1 MCRCLRTIAYVH
13 AVLRAAPADA
23 VDDQIVTRNVA
34 QLVSPPRS
42 TTKELQ
48 TLEDDELT
56 RLLTAISSD
65 RLRVLWLVLLG
76 LSLRRGEALALR
88 WDDLDLDGRTVRISR
103 SLQRVRGP
111 VDPAT
116 GHRSGRLVE
125 LPPKTAASAASL
137 ALPDTLVTALRQ
149 HRQDQLRERLQA
161 RVWTDDGLVFTSSV
175 GTYLEPRNIDR
186 TWKALLLRAGV
197 RPLRIHDL
205 RQRDGDR
212 PHHGRSRHEGH
223 PAD

>member
-1 MCRCLRTIAYVH
+1 M
-13 AVLRAAPADA
+13 
-23 VDDQIVTRNVA
+23 
-34 QLVSPPRS
+34 
-42 TTKELQ
+42 
-48 TLEDDELT
+48 
-56 RLLTAISSD
+56 
-65 RLRVLWLVLLG
+65 
-76 LSLRRGEALALR
+76 
-88 WDDLDLDGRTVRISR
+88 RISR

-149 HRQDQLRERLQA
+149 HHQDQLRERLQA
-161 RVWTDDGLVFTSSV
+161 RVWIDDGLVFTSSI

-186 TWKALLLRAGV
+186 TWKALLVRAGV

-205 RQRDGDR
+205 RHATATVLLTEGVDMKVIQRTLR
-212 PHHGRSRHEGH
+212 HSRHQTT
-223 PAD
+223 ADIYTHVAEKLQRGAAESMDAVLRRAPEHR